1 MEINK
6 SNVFEL
12 MNITGTKPS
21 KDFGQNF
28 LIEPT
33 ICQKIADVLVT
44 TEEDNICEIG
54 PGLGSLTNFIDLKNG
69 KLTCIDIDPKMIQIL
84 NELYKDS
91 DITFIN
97 NDIRKVNLGNFTK
110 IIGNLPYNITT
121 ELIVHLLTNAKEC
134 KQYVFMIQA
143 EAINRFIDIK
153 GKEYGPASVLVHM
166 LGNIKRQFT
175 VKAGSFYP
183 APKCNSV
190 VFEINVENR
199 HSREEAIEVYQLA
212 KKLFLNRR
220 KTILNNLSNI
230 VGKEK
235 ASGVLKTLNISETTR
250 PEEIDPE
257 QFLEISNLL
266 KKS

>member
-44 TEEDNICEIG
+44 DSEDKICEIG
-54 PGLGSLTNFIDLKNG
+54 PGLGSLTNFICQKEGN
-69 KLTCIDIDPKMIQIL
+69 LTCVDIDPKMIQIL
-84 NELYKDS
+84 TELYKDS
-91 DITFIN
+91 NISFIN
-97 NDIRKVNLGNFTK
+97 NDIRKVDLENYTK

-121 ELIVHLLTNAKEC
+121 ELIVHLLTFAKNC

-143 EAINRFIDIK
+143 EALNRFIDDV
-153 GKEYGPASVLVHM
+153 GKEYGPASVLVHL
-166 LGNIKRQFT
+166 LGRIKKQFV

-199 HSREEAIEVYQLA
+199 HSREEVVETYQLA

-220 KTILNNLSNI
+220 KTLLNNLGNL
-230 VGKEK
+230 VGK
-235 ASGVLKTLNISETTR
+235 ARALSIIQTMNIKETAR
-250 PEEIDPE
+250 PEEISPE
-257 QFLEISNLL
+257 QYFEM
-266 KKS
+266 KSIL

>member
-33 ICQKIADVLVT
+33 ICQKIADVLL
-44 TEEDNICEIG
+44 TEPDDKICEIG
-54 PGLGSLTNFIDLKNG
+54 PGLGSLTNFINQKDG
-69 KLTCIDIDPKMIQIL
+69 ILTCVDIDPKMIQIL
-84 NELYKDS
+84 TEIYKDS
-91 DITFIN
+91 NITFIN
-97 NDIRKVNLGNFTK
+97 NDIRKVDLNNYTK

-121 ELIVHLLTNAKEC
+121 ELIVHLLTFAKNC
-134 KQYVFMIQA
+134 KQYVFMIQT
-143 EAINRFIDIK
+143 EALNRFIDDS
-153 GKEYGPASVLVHM
+153 GKEYGPASVLVHL
-166 LGNIKRQFT
+166 LGRIKKQFI

-183 APKCNSV
+183 APKCSSV

-199 HSREEAIEVYQLA
+199 HSREEAIETYQVV

-220 KTILNNLSNI
+220 KTLLNNLANM
-230 VGKEK
+230 VGKDK
-235 ASGVLKTLNISETTR
+235 ALLVLQKMNIKETAR
-250 PEEIDPE
+250 PEEISPE
-257 QFLEISNLL
+257 QFVEIKNLI
-266 KKS
+266 K